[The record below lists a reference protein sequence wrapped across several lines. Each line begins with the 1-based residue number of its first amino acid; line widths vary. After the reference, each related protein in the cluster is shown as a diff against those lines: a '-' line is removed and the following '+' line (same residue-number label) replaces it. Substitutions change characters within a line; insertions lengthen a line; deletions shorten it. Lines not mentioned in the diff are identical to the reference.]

1 MSSLATD
8 GINTLNKANDIYIA
22 ATEATK
28 ILTDVAEQFPV
39 IGAVAK
45 LLKNIYERAEKA
57 KKSKETCQRAAKRC
71 RALEIIIAQCAQEY
85 RRQGKTTKEQGVG
98 LNLLKDAL
106 SEMSKLVSKYATRG
120 SVSRFFQGNNFNEEY
135 NDINTRIDNA
145 LQIVQVSRM
154 NEMHAKFDLLGGI
167 HKGKDRMK
175 RALDENEIDPND
187 ITRGFKAYNLVH
199 E

>member
-1 MSSLATD
+1 MSSLATE
-8 GINTLNKANDIYIA
+8 GINKLNKANDIYIA

-71 RALEIIIAQCAQEY
+71 RALEMIIAQCAQEY

-98 LNLLKDAL
+98 LNSLKDAL

-120 SVSRFFQGNNFNEEY
+120 SVGRFFQGNNFNEEY
-135 NDINTRIDNA
+135 DEINIKIDHV

-154 NEMHAKFDLLGGI
+154 NELHAKVDGLGKKKNGYE
-167 HKGKDRMK
+167 KETLK
-175 RALDENEIDPND
+175 E
-187 ITRGFKAYNLVH
+187 T
-199 E
+199 